1 MSKKI
6 GEFEKFAE
14 FLSHADEMP
23 TSSVE
28 SIKRLEHTI
37 AVQIARGHEFKR
49 WADKFTELEAKL
61 AIAVKALETIGF
73 NKTFHSLGGADDCD
87 VCSALFK
94 INEVKNDD

>member
-1 MSKKI
+1 MGKKI

-14 FLSHADEMP
+14 FLSHSDEMP

-49 WADKFTELEAKL
+49 WAEKVADLEAK
-61 AIAVKALETIGF
+61 INISIEALESSPHTH
-73 NKTFHSLGGADDCD
+73 NCSSKRLGGTCGCHKSFLTIIKGKGA
-87 VCSALFK
+87 
-94 INEVKNDD
+94 